1 MTFEPILNAPI
12 YILIHASA
20 AMIALLIGPFVILR
34 NRRDRLH
41 KIGGYIWVVVMACA
55 AISSFWILEFRLIG
69 PFSPIHG
76 LTIYVMWSLYR
87 GVSYAIARNIEAHR
101 QTFRAL
107 YLQWLVLAGLFTLL
121 PGRIFNLM
129 LFGEMPMIGT
139 AVMGIGLVFIGTV
152 FVRRL
157 MQRRT
162 SLT

>member
-76 LTIYVMWSLYR
+76 LSIYVLWSLYR

>member
-76 LTIYVMWSLYR
+76 LSIYVLWSLYR

-107 YLQWLVLAGLFTLL
+107 YLQGLVLAGLFTLL